1 MFRFERHLL
10 TIIFA
15 SLFIFG
21 CSDKDNNTEPFKA
34 APYLIDIPFPFPTN
48 LNIPSDNPMT
58 VEGVNLGRFLF
69 YDGRLSGRTHPDSLM
84 SCGTCHIQSNNFE
97 AGINHPLFQGGYVH
111 GISGE
116 KTTHVM
122 LPLLNLVWN
131 FSGYGWNG
139 FLYADNPDP
148 YFTSIEDFVRIAV
161 TAENELMGDTI
172 QVKNLFQHID
182 GYPVLFEKAF
192 GSDIVT
198 FDRIEKAIA
207 QFVRS
212 LISTNSRF
220 DKYIRGELQLSQSEL
235 NGYVLFTTEEGAD
248 CFHCHGGSANPLF
261 TTHLFYNNG
270 KDTLFGDQSDRFS
283 VTGVEIDRGKY
294 KAPTL
299 RNIAFS
305 APYMHDGR
313 YKTLDEV
320 IDFYSS
326 GVQLSPYIDPLMHH
340 AVRGGVHLT
349 IQEKADLKSF
359 ILSLQDD
366 NFLVNPEFSVPAKF
380 PDDK

>member
-1 MFRFERHLL
+1 MFRIERHFFIFF
-10 TIIFA
+10 IITF
-15 SLFIFG
+15 LFFG
-21 CSDKDNNTEPFKA
+21 CSDVDNPNSFKA
-34 APYLIDIPFPFPTN
+34 TPYIIDVPFPFPTD
-48 LNIPSDNPMT
+48 LNIPSDNQMT
-58 VEGVNLGRFLF
+58 VEGVILGRFLF

-97 AGINHPLFQGGYVH
+97 AGINHPVFQGGYVH

-116 KTTHVM
+116 QTPHVM
-122 LPLLNLVWN
+122 LPLINLVWN

-139 FLYADNPDP
+139 FIYTDNPDP

-161 TAENELMGDTI
+161 TAENELMGDTN
-172 QVKNLFQHID
+172 QVKKTIQNIE
-182 GYPVLFEKAF
+182 GYPELFAKAF
-192 GSDIVT
+192 GSEEVT

-212 LISTNSRF
+212 LVSTDSRF
-220 DKYIRGELQLSQSEL
+220 DKYVRGELQLTQSEL
-235 NGYVLFTTEEGAD
+235 NGYVLFTTEDGAD

-270 KDTLFGDQSDRFS
+270 KDSVFTNQLDRNS
-283 VTGVEIDRGKY
+283 VTGIETDRGKY

-299 RNIAFS
+299 RNISMS

-313 YKTLDEV
+313 FKSLDDV
-320 IDFYSS
+320 IEFYSS
-326 GVQLSPYIDPLMHH
+326 GVQLTPYVDPLMHH

-349 IQEKADLKSF
+349 LQEKTDLKAF

-366 NFLVNPEFSVPAKF
+366 GFLVNSEFSAPAKF
-380 PDDK
+380 PDDI